1 MDQERTLPFHNKNSQ
16 LSQLSL
22 ILDNLQYS
30 TKVLKFGILSKYQSL
45 VWLAFLFLKEKWYIF

>member
-30 TKVLKFGILSKYQSL
+30 TKALKFGILSKYQSL

>member
-30 TKVLKFGILSKYQSL
+30 TKVLKFLILSKYQSL
-45 VWLAFLFLKEKWYIF
+45 VWLAFLFLKEKWYVF

>member
-30 TKVLKFGILSKYQSL
+30 TKVLKFWILSKYQSL
-45 VWLAFLFLKEKWYIF
+45 VWLAFLFLKEKWYVF